1 MLKISDFSKLCGVP
15 AKTLRYYD
23 EIGLFSPSHIE
34 PDNGYRLYEENQL
47 ARLNQILELKSMGF
61 SLQLIKKI
69 LDENLPP
76 EMINGLLRQRKHAT
90 LQRID
95 EERERLREVEANMA
109 ALELEHYKDYE
120 VRIKSIPEMLVIVKD
135 SSVGNIADCGPELG
149 KLSDDIVAYC
159 HANSIPLKP
168 PAIALYY
175 SFSETLVEIGIAFE
189 VKEKVN
195 TNGDIQCEGLPAV
208 DEMAYGYHLGPL
220 NDVYKSHQAIFR
232 FMEENGYVAD
242 LPVRDVYLQ
251 YDPMGDPEE
260 YLTEIQYPLRKQE

>member
-1 MLKISDFSKLCGVP
+1 MLKISEFSKLCGVP

-23 EIGLFSPSHIE
+23 EIGLFSPLHIE
-34 PDNGYRLYEENQL
+34 PENGYRYYEESQS

-95 EERERLREVEANMA
+95 QERERLREVEANMA
-109 ALELEHYKDYE
+109 ALELEHDKDYE
-120 VRIKSIPEMLVIVKD
+120 VKIKSVPEMLVLVKD

-149 KLSDDIVAYC
+149 KLSNDIVSYC
-159 HANSIPLKP
+159 HENNIPLYP

-175 SFSETLVEIGIAFE
+175 SFSETLVEIGVAFE
-189 VKEKVN
+189 INKEVKTQGSIHCEK
-195 TNGDIQCEGLPAV
+195 LPAV
-208 DEMAYGYHLGPL
+208 QEMAYVYHLGPL
-220 NDVYKSHQAIFR
+220 NEVDKAHRAIFR
-232 FMEENGYVAD
+232 FMEENGYIAD

-251 YDPMGDPEE
+251 YDPMGDPAE
-260 YLTEIQYPLRKQE
+260 YLTEIQYPLRK